1 MNEIAYVIIRVAVI
15 LIWVLQGAMFIRAIM
30 SWIPGLDENKFGDF
44 LYALTEPVIMP
55 VRALLDRIPLF
66 QGLPIDMSFLFTYL
80 LLSLL
85 SMLLGGL

>member
-1 MNEIAYVIIRVAVI
+1 MNEIAYVIIQVAVT
-15 LIWVLQGAMFIRAIM
+15 LIWVLQAAMFVRAIM
-30 SWIPGLDENKFGDF
+30 SWFPGLDDNKFGDF
-44 LYALTEPVIMP
+44 LYALTEPVILP

-85 SMLLGGL
+85 SMFLGGL